1 MEADQRLEL
10 AKVKTFTVTLI
21 ALYCVP
27 DQGARAGRACGHMPR
42 GDGNYVAVLGNRE
55 VCE

>member
-10 AKVKTFTVTLI
+10 AKVKTFTVTLM

-27 DQGARAGRACGHMPR
+27 DQGARAGKACRHMPR